1 MSKVLIMLTGARV
14 WSQNDGTQ
22 RPTGFWGE
30 EFTVPHELLTEAGV
44 QLTLATPGGAVPVV
58 DELSLS
64 AESNNGDADAAA
76 RFRSYLDRVS
86 GFLGNPSRLEDI
98 DPAEYDAVLVPGG
111 HGPMQDLAVNADA
124 GRILAAM
131 LPDGGKTVAALCHG
145 QAAFLSAG
153 DADGKWIFTGRRMTS
168 FTDEEEHV
176 TGLDA
181 NAPWLLE
188 SRLRAGGAEVTGGP
202 AWRSHVVVD
211 GNLITGQ
218 NPASGAAVA
227 RKLIE
232 ALGARKTATEAATG
246 TATGTGTPQD
256 AVPKGTA
263 PAGAAPRSVEEA
275 NKAIV
280 RQAYE
285 LAAANDLEALFEV
298 RAADY
303 RLTLPD
309 GHPVPGT
316 WTGRD
321 ADAARERIFAALGAD
336 GVTTRELVAD
346 GPHRVIA
353 LVEPTGLDGAG
364 DRWSMLLAELFR
376 IEDGKIT
383 EIEPFWW
390 DIVELNR
397 IADSRIRH

>member
-22 RPTGFWGE
+22 RPTGVWGE
-30 EFTVPHELLTEAGV
+30 EFAVPHQLLTEAGV
-44 QLTLATPGGAVPVV
+44 ELTLATPGGAVPVV

-64 AESNNGDADAAA
+64 VQSNNGDANAAA
-76 RFRSYLDRVS
+76 RFRSYLEQVRE
-86 GFLGNPSRLEDI
+86 FLENPLRLEDI
-98 DPAEYDAVLVPGG
+98 DPAVYDAVLIPGG
-111 HGPMQDLAVNADA
+111 HGPMQDLAVNAES

-131 LPDGGKTVAALCHG
+131 LPDGSKTVAALCHG

-153 DADGKWIFTGRRMTS
+153 DAEGKWLFTGRKMTS
-168 FTDEEEHV
+168 FTDEEEHI

-202 AWRSHVVVD
+202 AWQSHVVVD

-227 RKLIE
+227 KKLLA
-232 ALGARKTATEAATG
+232 ALGVKKAAAMTS
-246 TATGTGTPQD
+246 TSTPFN
-256 AVPKGTA
+256 
-263 PAGAAPRSVEEA
+263 AAPRSVEET

-280 RQAYE
+280 RRAYE

-303 RLTLPD
+303 RLTLPE
-309 GHPVPGT
+309 GHPVPGS
-316 WTGRD
+316 WTGLD
-321 ADAARERIFAALGAD
+321 ANAARERIFAAIGAD
-336 GVTTRELVAD
+336 GMNTHELVAD

-353 LVEPTGLDGAG
+353 IVEPTGLDGAG
-364 DRWSMLLAELFR
+364 HRWSMLLTELFS
-376 IEDGKIT
+376 IKDGKVTDIK
-383 EIEPFWW
+383 PFWW

-397 IADSRIRH
+397 IADSRR

>member
-30 EFTVPHELLTEAGV
+30 EFAVPHQMLTEAGV
-44 QLTLATPGGAVPVV
+44 ELTLATPGGAVPVV

-64 AESNNGDADAAA
+64 VESHRGDADAAA
-76 RFRSYLDRVS
+76 RFRSYLEHVR
-86 GFLGNPSRLEDI
+86 GFLEQPLRLEDI
-98 DPAEYDAVLVPGG
+98 DPAAYDAVLIPGG
-111 HGPMQDLAVNADA
+111 HGPMQDLAVNAEA

-131 LPDGGKTVAALCHG
+131 LPDGSKTVAALCHG

-153 DADGKWIFTGRRMTS
+153 DAQGKWLFTGRRMTA

-188 SRLRAGGAEVTGGP
+188 SRLRAGGAEVSGGP
-202 AWRSHVVVD
+202 AWQSYVVVD

-218 NPASGAAVA
+218 NPASGEAVA
-227 RKLIE
+227 KSLLI
-232 ALGARKTATEAATG
+232 ALDAGKAAARTGAS
-246 TATGTGTPQD
+246 
-256 AVPKGTA
+256 A
-263 PAGAAPRSVEEA
+263 PAPAASRSVEET

-280 RQAYE
+280 RRAYA
-285 LAAANDLEALFEV
+285 LAAADDLEALFEV

-309 GHPVPGT
+309 GHPVPGS
-316 WTGRD
+316 WTGLD
-321 ADAARERIFAALGAD
+321 ANAARERIFAAIGAD
-336 GVTTRELVAD
+336 GMTTHELVAD

-364 DRWSMLLAELFR
+364 NRWSMLLTELFW
-376 IEDGKIT
+376 IKDGKVT
-383 EIEPFWW
+383 DIEPFWW

-397 IADSRIRH
+397 IADSLR